1 MNKFQNVSFNS
12 IDEFL
17 DYLPEDELV
26 IVEELRRLVFEC
38 IPDIKEKLSYN
49 VPFFKRNRTVCFIWP
64 ASVPWGKVERN
75 GVQLGFTSGHLIN
88 DFAGYLNMGTRKS
101 VAIKT
106 FFSIDEIESD
116 LLRAYFFEALD
127 VDDRF
132 RK

>member
-26 IVEELRRLVFEC
+26 IVEELRRLVYEC

-106 FFSIDEIESD
+106 FFSIDEIETD
-116 LLRAYFFEALD
+116 LLRAYLFEALD

-132 RK
+132 SK